1 MPNSRVAAP
10 QRDTPSEKEGP
21 AGQAVELSTLAARWR
36 EEAERL
42 RTLEANGQAAALEQA
57 ARELEVAAA
66 AWTSELLTIGE
77 AATVSGYSEEHL
89 RRLARDREL
98 PVERNGGPKSRLY
111 VRRGDLPT
119 KRRKDGRGKPER
131 VTYDPDEDARSI
143 AQLLE
148 ARP

>member
-1 MPNSRVAAP
+1 MSSFQPAAAQRVA
-10 QRDTPSEKEGP
+10 PSGKEGS
-21 AGQAVELSTLAARWR
+21 AGHEAHFGTLATRWR

-57 ARELEVAAA
+57 ARELDEAAA
-66 AWTSELLTIGE
+66 AWALEPLTISE
-77 AATVSGYSEEHL
+77 AAVESGYSEEHL
-89 RRLARDREL
+89 RRLARNGEL
-98 PVERNGGPKSRLY
+98 PVQRNGGPKSRLY
-111 VRRGDLPT
+111 IRRGDLPT
-119 KRRKDGRGKPER
+119 KRHKDGRGKPER